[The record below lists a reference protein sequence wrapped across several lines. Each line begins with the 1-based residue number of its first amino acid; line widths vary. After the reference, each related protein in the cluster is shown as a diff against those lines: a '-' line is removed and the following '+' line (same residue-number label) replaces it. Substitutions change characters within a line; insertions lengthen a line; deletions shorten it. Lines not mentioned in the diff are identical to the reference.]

1 MTQKPRATLY
11 VDGFN
16 LYHPIHELRANHL
29 KWLDLTAL
37 GRLICQDR
45 QHELV
50 GVTYCT
56 AFQRNDPAKMARHK
70 TYISALESTGMVKT
84 EMGHYMEQNTPP
96 CSNCGL
102 MGTKETEK
110 QTDINVALSLFSD
123 AMKNKFDWAYLL
135 SADSDQA
142 ATAKYMRHFFEEK
155 KLVSVVPPGKEISNN
170 IANFVDGKRKL
181 NRDDLEK
188 CRFNSILLFND
199 GKLPIRCPKE
209 YDLPRPQT

>member
-1 MTQKPRATLY
+1 MPRAVLY

-16 LYHPIHELRANHL
+16 LYHPINDLRASHL

-45 QHELV
+45 GHELV

-56 AFQRNDPAKMARHK
+56 AFQKNDPAKMVRHK
-70 TYISALESTGMVKT
+70 TYIAALESTGMVKI
-84 EMGHYMEQNTPP
+84 EMGHYMEQPTPA
-96 CSNCGL
+96 CINCGKT
-102 MGTKETEK
+102 GTKQTEK

-123 AMKNKFDWAYLL
+123 AMQDKFDWAYLL

-142 ATAKYMRHFFEEK
+142 ATARYMRNFFAEK

-170 IANFVDGKRKL
+170 IANYVDGKRKL

-188 CRFNSILLFND
+188 CRFRSILLFED
-199 GKLPIRCPKE
+199 GKMPIRCPRE
-209 YDLPRPQT
+209 YDLP